1 MYYLLSAIGAFILL
15 LLGII
20 GFFLKQHIA
29 VVKDLTKSVNILS
42 NIVSV
47 LDNKYKNII
56 VGCDQRYGGLNLRIT
71 THGRRIDEI
80 DVEIA
85 KIQTELK
92 LTKK

>member
-1 MYYLLSAIGAFILL
+1 MYYLLSAIGAFILV

-20 GFFLKQHIA
+20 GYFLKQHIH
-29 VVKDLTKSVNILS
+29 VVKDLTKSVNLLS
-42 NIVSV
+42 TIVSV

-56 VGCDQRYGGLNLRIT
+56 VGCDQRYGGLNVRIT